1 MIKGKFR
8 RGFNVFYDPKFLFSC
23 DFISIPYSEAGTGVR
38 LLVSTFL
45 LMFSLPASF
54 FFPLRLFRAVD
65 GVWRGSG
72 LVLCYGKYHW
82 GQGL

>member
-38 LLVSTFL
+38 TTCFN
-45 LMFSLPASF
+45 FSFYVFCAGFSF
-54 FFPLRLFRAVD
+54 FSPPTFRAVD
-65 GVWRGSG
+65 GVWRGLGS
-72 LVLCYGKYHW
+72 VLGYGKYHW